1 MCNISVVQILGQTT
15 GLVPLSTGLPL
26 LLSVFIMFY
35 NNDTAIIVIIIIIM
49 TFCDTNRHQGILFS
63 DIYLSGLFCNMCL
76 NGFISRSWNIASFSI
91 CLYCSLLMFG
101 VKAAPVM

>member
-35 NNDTAIIVIIIIIM
+35 NNDTTIIVIIIM

-76 NGFISRSWNIASFSI
+76 NGFISRSWNIASSI